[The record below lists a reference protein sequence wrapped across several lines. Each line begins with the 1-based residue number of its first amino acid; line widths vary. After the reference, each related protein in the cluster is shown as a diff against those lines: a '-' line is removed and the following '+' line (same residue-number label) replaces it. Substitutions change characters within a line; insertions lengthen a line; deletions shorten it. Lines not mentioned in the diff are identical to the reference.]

1 MPDPRHER
9 RRALLALLGVAF
21 LCSAWLAWQSLRN
34 PEIPFLSRLAPA
46 EWILYPTP
54 PTSSAQPEVEI
65 ETVFRKSFTLDR
77 APAAATLRTRFY
89 RQGRV
94 LLNGEPLSLSS
105 AANWKR
111 PRTADISLR
120 PGRNEIQ
127 VEVVNGFGPPALWLA
142 IEGEGLSLESDGTW
156 EASLAG
162 AAWRPARLATVPMSA
177 WTSRPTPQAQPSPRA
192 ALRLTLPLLLAFAGL
207 AAGALAIA
215 RRLPL
220 VPVAALVVLLWTV
233 LFWNNRSLD
242 PVWGFDA
249 PAHLEYVRTVL
260 ERGHLPLANEGW
272 EMYQPPLYYAVSA
285 GLLKATGHVRLDDS
299 GVAILRGL
307 GWAAAVLQTLLVLAS
322 LRLLFPDQ
330 PRRVAAGLCLG
341 LFLPVQLYMFQ
352 YITNEGWAAVL
363 ASASIYLTLVILKE
377 DSASPGRYFAL
388 GAVLGLAMLTKFSAL
403 LPLAVIAIVLLG
415 RRLIRGERSPRLYA
429 RTFGTMV
436 VAFLLVCGWHYARV
450 TAHFGRPLVGN
461 WDRDTGFAW
470 WQDPGYHTS
479 GDFVRFGRSLTEPLL
494 SAFHSVP
501 DALYSTLW
509 GDGMIGGSARL
520 ALRPPWN
527 YGLMAA
533 GYILALL
540 PTLMILLG
548 LGAALV
554 HLLRHPRAE
563 WFLLL
568 GSLGGTAFAV
578 IAMSLRLPFY
588 AQPKAFYGMSAVI
601 PICAL
606 GAWGFDLLARR
617 GRLVAALL
625 SVLLGTWAVNAYASF
640 WIPSG
645 RSGPSPEAI
654 ASLDPEGL
662 MRRSYAAQDQGRLD
676 EAVALAR
683 RATELSPDDPVA
695 WVQLGTSLGQKGEPR
710 EAIGA
715 LREALRAAPRDPGLH
730 HELSRLYEGIGEKR
744 TALEHR
750 QRAERLEAGSSP
762 PAR

>member
-1 MPDPRHER
+1 MPDPRHESR
-9 RRALLALLGVAF
+9 GALLAFLGVALF
-21 LCSAWLAWQSLRN
+21 CSAWLAWQSLRN
-34 PEIPFLSRLAPA
+34 PEVPFLSRLAPA

-65 ETVFRKSFTLDR
+65 DAVFRKSFTLER
-77 APAAATLRTRFY
+77 APAGATLRARFY

-94 LLNGEPLSLSS
+94 LLNGEPLPLSG
-105 AANWKR
+105 AGDWKQS
-111 PRTADISLR
+111 RTADVSLR
-120 PGRNEIQ
+120 PGRNEIR
-127 VEVVNGFGPPALWLA
+127 VEVVNGFGPPALWLTL
-142 IEGEGLSLESDGTW
+142 EGEGLAVATDGTW

-162 AAWRPARLATVPMSA
+162 AVWRPARRATEPMSA
-177 WTSRPTPQAQPSPRA
+177 WASRPTLDAQPSPLA
-192 ALRLTLPLLLAFAGL
+192 ALRSTFPLLLFFAALAGAGL
-207 AAGALAIA
+207 ALA
-215 RRLPL
+215 RRFLVLPL
-220 VPVAALVVLLWTV
+220 AVPIVLLWTA
-233 LFWNNRSLD
+233 LFWNNRSLER
-242 PVWGFDA
+242 VWGFDA

-260 ERGHLPLANEGW
+260 ERGHLPLADEGW
-272 EMYQPPLYYAVSA
+272 EMYQPPLYYVAAA
-285 GLLKATGHVRLDDS
+285 GLLKATGHARLDDS

-363 ASASIYLTLVILKE
+363 ASASIYLTLLILKE
-377 DSASPGRYFAL
+377 DSTSPGRYFAL
-388 GAVLGLAMLTKFSAL
+388 GAVLGLAMLAKFSAL
-403 LPLAVIAIVLLG
+403 LPLAVIVIVLAG
-415 RRLIRGERSPRLYA
+415 RRLVRGERSPRLYA
-429 RTFGTMV
+429 RTLGTMLM
-436 VAFLLVCGWHYARV
+436 AFLLVCGWHYARV

-479 GDFVRFGRSLTEPLL
+479 GDFLRFGRSLTKPLL

-520 ALRPPWN
+520 ALRPPWS

-533 GYILALL
+533 GYLLALL

-554 HLLRHPRAE
+554 HLLRRPRAE

-588 AQPKAFYGMSAVI
+588 AQPKAFYGMSAVV

-617 GRLVAALL
+617 GRLAATLL

-645 RSGPSPEAI
+645 RSGPSAEAI

-662 MRRSYAAQDQGRLD
+662 MRRSYAAQNQGRLD
-676 EAVALAR
+676 EAAALAR
-683 RATELSPDDPVA
+683 RATQLSPDDPVA
-695 WVQLGTSLGQKGEPR
+695 WVQLGTCLGQRGETR
-710 EAIGA
+710 KAIGA
-715 LREALRAAPRDPGLH
+715 LREALRGAPRDPGLH
-730 HELSRLYEGIGEKR
+730 RELSRLYEGIGER
-744 TALEHR
+744 RAALEHR
-750 QRAERLEAGSSP
+750 QRADRLEAGSP
-762 PAR
+762 PAG